1 MWIISANEKN
11 IVSFDKNDSLCIS
24 KLVTKDTWDDYL
36 DEPGKIYILQ
46 LYLIKMNNVRYSL
59 KEYISMI
66 SYDNILKEAKKDLSC
81 LFKQIESN
89 DGNTIKMEPGNY
101 YENRKK
107 RSLSMR
113 KWQKVQ
119 EMLLE

>member
-24 KLVTKDTWDDYL
+24 KLVTKDIWDDDI

-46 LYLIKMNNVRYSL
+46 LYLIKMNNERYSL
-59 KEYISMI
+59 KEYISKNG
-66 SYDNILKEAKKDLSC
+66 YYNILKEAKKDLDC

-89 DGNTIKMEPGNY
+89 NGNTIKMKPGNY
-101 YENRKK
+101 YENR
-107 RSLSMR
+107 RY
-113 KWQKVQ
+113 
-119 EMLLE
+119 

>member
-46 LYLIKMNNVRYSL
+46 LYLIKMNNIRYSL

-66 SYDNILKEAKKDLSC
+66 GYDNILKEAKKDLSC

-101 YENRKK
+101 YENR
-107 RSLSMR
+107 RY
-113 KWQKVQ
+113 
-119 EMLLE
+119 